1 MPVMPPFG
9 MELESA
15 SARIHRYSRHAISCA
30 PQSLEGIRDDRHH
43 SGLSGVHHFSVAEPA
58 ERFPCQLM
66 PILCDFP
73 SPLMAMAT
81 SGWAWPE
88 LSHWQW
94 TLALMAGLCCGIS
107 KAGLAGVGML
117 TVLLMAEVVP
127 GKASS
132 GVVLPMLIF
141 ADVMAALMFRQ
152 QILWKHIRALMW
164 PVLSGIVLGWL
175 VMLKMPDTAFR
186 PVIGA
191 MVLIMLG
198 VHLLRSHVPGLAEKL
213 PHSVAFTRGTGLFT
227 GLATMIANAAGP
239 VATIYML
246 IQQLPKKEFVATMAW
261 LFLFV
266 NLSKVPFSLQLG
278 LISGGSLTLNAVLIP
293 CVVAGLAIGRAA
305 VHRLPQRPFQV
316 IVLSMAGISSLRLLL
331 FR

>member
-1 MPVMPPFG
+1 MPA
-9 MELESA
+9 LT
-15 SARIHRYSRHAISCA
+15 
-30 PQSLEGIRDDRHH
+30 
-43 SGLSGVHHFSVAEPA
+43 
-58 ERFPCQLM
+58 
-66 PILCDFP
+66 DFP
-73 SPLMAMAT
+73 TLLAT
-81 SGWAWPE
+81 SGWAWPG
-88 LSHWQW
+88 LTPAQW
-94 TLALMAGLCCGIS
+94 ALALLAGLCCGIS

-132 GVVLPMLIF
+132 GVVLPLLIF

-152 QILWKHIRALMW
+152 RILWPHIRALMW

-175 VMLKMPDTAFR
+175 IMLKLPDTAFR

-191 MVLIMLG
+191 MVLLMLAL
-198 VHLLRSHVPGLAEKL
+198 HLVRSRVPRLAEHL
-213 PHSVAFTRGTGLFT
+213 PHSAAFTRGTGLFT

-246 IQQLPKKEFVATMAW
+246 IQKLPKKEFVSTMAW

-266 NLSKVPFSLQLG
+266 NLSKVPFSMQLG

-293 CVVAGLAIGRAA
+293 AVLAGLAIGRAV
-305 VHRLPQRPFQV
+305 VHRLPQGPFQAV
-316 IVLSMAGISSLRLLL
+316 VLSLAGLSALRLLL
-331 FR
+331 VR